1 MSTQTTHAIHPRTG
15 SVAARAAAA
24 IAAVVALLA
33 LSTGAHA
40 AGYAE
45 VPFEEGGF
53 FYGDLDAGILLFS
66 GESAEGFCDGDDVV
80 HDARLFN
87 GADGSLTFKV
97 DGSTQPLFLYATP
110 LDAPVFADATCA
122 ALEAGEPIVEPFAT
136 GQGEVRMRFTINAD
150 GTLHM
155 VNSAIG
161 SVVDETG
168 ATWRVRGHADLMIV
182 DGVPVGSPM
191 DFQGLQYTRTGG

>member
-1 MSTQTTHAIHPRTG
+1 MLTDHHLLTTSSRVRPVAVIVTAVALAVALVP
-15 SVAARAAAA
+15 AARAAGF
-24 IAAVVALLA
+24 
-33 LSTGAHA
+33 S
-40 AGYAE
+40 E

-53 FYGDLDAGILLFS
+53 YYGDLDTGVLLFS

-80 HDARLFN
+80 HDARLFE

-97 DGSTQPLFLYATP
+97 DDSTQPLYLYATP

-122 ALEAGEPIVEPFAT
+122 ALAAGEPIVEPFAT
-136 GQGEVRMRFTINAD
+136 GEGTVRMRLTVNAD

-161 SVVDETG
+161 AVTDTDG

-182 DGVPVGSPM
+182 DGVPVGHPS
-191 DFQGLQYTRTGG
+191 DFQGLQYTLTGP